1 MSSTISARIYARSPY
16 IVSINT
22 GTQVSGRIEVFLSNT
37 LGSIPASPQYT
48 LTKPIPSS
56 NLTEITFDI
65 SPYCRE
71 FISNSSPQPSLT
83 NIQALDNYEY
93 CYFEVYAYYDN
104 GVTGEQLDAL
114 YYGVATNGY
123 NSFEDYANADK
134 AIYGIYAK
142 SGIYYY
148 YPDSNTIGR
157 IGHIGIDKSGG
168 LSYITSAV
176 YTDLIEGVVTTV
188 DLSTSGSNPAQFR
201 VIPKVLTGNYFSGNI
216 LELKNGSTIL
226 KTFTFKPII
235 ECKYTPVKVD
245 YIDKFGMWNFLW
257 FFKSSNENISTTSKQ
272 YNLKQS
278 SWDYDPIYGVSKIFN
293 KTGRKTFTLN
303 TGWME
308 EDSNFQIEELM
319 LSERVLIDGKPAI
332 LKTDKT
338 ELFKHLNN
346 KQFSYQMEFEVAY
359 DLIQNVK

>member
-1 MSSTISARIYARSPY
+1 MSSSVTARIYARSPF
-16 IVSINT
+16 IVSINEE
-22 GTQVSGRIEVFLSNT
+22 GQVSGKVEIYLSNT
-37 LGSIPASPQYT
+37 INTIPASPQYT
-48 LTKPIPSS
+48 LSKPIPSS

-83 NIQALDNYEY
+83 NTAPLDNYEY
-93 CYFEVYAYYDN
+93 CYYEVFAYYDL
-104 GVTGEQLDAL
+104 GEGYLL
-114 YYGVATNGY
+114 GTFYKGVATNGY
-123 NSFEDYANADK
+123 NSFEDYANADN
-134 AIYGIYAK
+134 AIAGVYAN
-142 SGIYYY
+142 SGVYYY

-157 IGHIGIDKSGG
+157 IGHIGIHKYNGTSPV
-168 LSYITSAV
+168 TSAV
-176 YTDLIEGVVTTV
+176 YTDLIEGVITTV
-188 DLSTSGSNPAQFR
+188 DLSTSSSNPSQFR
-201 VIPKVLTGNYFSGNI
+201 VIPKVLSGNYFSGNI
-216 LELKNGSTIL
+216 LELKNGSTVL
-226 KTFTFKPII
+226 KTFTFKPIL
-235 ECKYTPVKVD
+235 ECKYTPVKID

-257 FFKSSNENISTTSKQ
+257 FFKSSNENISTNSKQ
-272 YNLKQS
+272 YNIKQT
-278 SWDYDPIYGVSKIFN
+278 SWNYDPIYGVSKIFN

>member
-1 MSSTISARIYARSPY
+1 MSGLIKVFARSPY
-16 IVSINT
+16 IVSINEAGQT
-22 GTQVSGRIEVFLSNT
+22 EGKIEIFISNT
-37 LGSIPASPQYT
+37 IGTLPASPQYT

-65 SPYCRE
+65 SPYFRE
-71 FISNSSPQPSLT
+71 FINHSISQTLGANIDYLNSN
-83 NIQALDNYEY
+83 E
-93 CYFEVYAYYDN
+93 YAYGLIITYAN
-104 GVTGEQLDAL
+104 TGSGLEELEQTYIIA
-114 YYGVATNGY
+114 VNGY
-123 NSFEDYANADK
+123 TSFEDGANTDN
-134 AIYGIYAK
+134 AIAGIYAK
-142 SGIYYY
+142 SGTYYY
-148 YPDSNTIGR
+148 NPNSLSAVRMGQIGLFKTV
-157 IGHIGIDKSGG
+157 GTSPV
-168 LSYITSAV
+168 TSAEYV
-176 YTDLIEGVVTTV
+176 DLDEGVITTV
-188 DLSTSGSNPAQFR
+188 NLNDVGSNPAQFR
-201 VIPKVLTGNYFSGNI
+201 VIPKVISANYFVGNT
-216 LELKNGSTIL
+216 LTLKNGATVL

-257 FFKSSNENISTTSKQ
+257 FFKASNENISTTSKQ
-272 YNLKQS
+272 YNLKQT
-278 SWDYDPIYGVSKIFN
+278 SWNYDSIYGVSKLIN

-308 EDSNFQIEELM
+308 EDNNFQIEELM
-319 LSERVLIDGKPAI
+319 LSERVLIDSKPAV

>member
-22 GTQVSGRIEVFLSNT
+22 VTQVSGRIEVFLSNT
-37 LGSIPASPQYT
+37 IGTIPASPQYT
-48 LTKPIPSS
+48 LSKPIPSS

-65 SPYCRE
+65 SPYCKE

-93 CYFEVYAYYDN
+93 CYFEVFAYYDD
-104 GVTGEQLDAL
+104 GSSGEQLDAL

-123 NSFEDYANADK
+123 TSFEDGANYDN
-134 AIYGIYAK
+134 AINGIYAK
-142 SGIYYY
+142 SGTYYY
-148 YPDSNTIGR
+148 YPNENTIGN
-157 IGHIGIDKSGG
+157 IGQVGIHKFNGASPV
-168 LSYITSAV
+168 TSAQYV
-176 YTDLIEGVVTTV
+176 DFVEGVVTTIN
-188 DLSTSGSNPAQFR
+188 LSTITDNPQQFR
-201 VIPKVLTGNYFSGNI
+201 LIPKVLNANYFGGNT
-216 LELKNGSTIL
+216 LYLKNGATVL
-226 KTFTFKPII
+226 RTLVFKPII

-257 FFKSSNENISTTSKQ
+257 FFKASNENISTTSKQ
-272 YNLKQS
+272 YNLKQT
-278 SWDYDPIYGVSKIFN
+278 SWNYDAIYGVSKIFN

-308 EDSNFQIEELM
+308 QDSNFQIEELM
-319 LSERVLIDGKPAI
+319 LSERVLIDGKPAV